1 MKIVCLGDSLTYGFG
16 VSRSNSWTNIVNKET
31 RLEIVNKGINGDTT
45 SGMLV
50 RFNEDVVKNSPDIVF
65 IMGGTNDFI
74 ADAGNEVINSNIM
87 AMVHQSYSKNIIP
100 IIGIPL
106 KPDIPN
112 IREDWSC
119 FTDFNIVSQKL
130 ESYNYWIK
138 KFCMTFNTNF
148 VDFYS
153 EYNKN
158 MELEGYKKL
167 YFDGLHPT
175 KEGHRIMADIFINSI
190 NKYIEEL

>member
-1 MKIVCLGDSLTYGFG
+1 
-16 VSRSNSWTNIVNKET
+16 
-31 RLEIVNKGINGDTT
+31 
-45 SGMLV
+45 
-50 RFNEDVVKNSPDIVF
+50 
-65 IMGGTNDFI
+65 
-74 ADAGNEVINSNIM
+74 
-87 AMVHQSYSKNIIP
+87 
-100 IIGIPL
+100 

-112 IREDWSC
+112 VREDWSC
-119 FTDFNIVSQKL
+119 FTDFNIVSQNL
-130 ESYNYWIK
+130 ESYSYWIK

>member
-31 RLEIVNKGINGDTT
+31 RLEIINKGINGDTT

-65 IMGGTNDFI
+65 IMGGTNDLI
-74 ADAGNEVINSNIM
+74 VGAGNEVINSNIM
-87 AMVHQSYSKNIIP
+87 AMVHQAYSKNIIP

-112 IREDWSC
+112 VREDWSC
-119 FTDFNIVSQKL
+119 FTDFNIVSKKL
-130 ESYNYWIK
+130 ELYNYWVK
-138 KFCMTFNTNF
+138 KFSVTFNTDF

-153 EYNKN
+153 KYNES
-158 MELEGYKKL
+158 MEREGYKKL

-175 KEGHRIMADIFINSI
+175 KEGHRIMADIFINSV
-190 NKYIEEL
+190 NKYIDEL

>member
-16 VSRSNSWTNIVNKET
+16 VSRSNSWTNIVSQET
-31 RLEIVNKGINGDTT
+31 GLEIINKGINGDTT

-50 RFNEDVVKNSPDIVF
+50 RFNEDVLQNSPDMVF

-74 ADAGNEVINSNIM
+74 AGAGNEVINSNIM
-87 AMVHQSYSKNIIP
+87 AMVHQAYAKNIIP

-106 KPDIPN
+106 RPDIPN
-112 IREDWSC
+112 VREDWSS
-119 FTDFNIVSQKL
+119 FTDFNTVSKKL

-138 KFCMTFNTNF
+138 KFSVTFNTDF

-153 EYNKN
+153 EYNKS
-158 MELEGYKKL
+158 MEKKGYKKL

-175 KEGHRIMADIFINSI
+175 KEGHRIIANIFIKSI
-190 NKYIEEL
+190 NKYIEES

>member
-16 VSRSNSWTNIVNKET
+16 VSRSNSWTNIVSQET
-31 RLEIVNKGINGDTT
+31 GLEIINKGINGDTT

-50 RFNEDVVKNSPDIVF
+50 RFNEDVLQNSPDMVF

-74 ADAGNEVINSNIM
+74 AGAGNEVINSNIM
-87 AMVHQSYSKNIIP
+87 AMVHQAYAKNIIP

-106 KPDIPN
+106 RPDIPN
-112 IREDWSC
+112 VREDWSS
-119 FTDFNIVSQKL
+119 FTDFNTVSKKL

-138 KFCMTFNTNF
+138 KFSVTFNTDF

-153 EYNKN
+153 EYNKS
-158 MELEGYKKL
+158 MEKEGYKKL

-175 KEGHRIMADIFINSI
+175 KEGHRIIANIFIKSI
-190 NKYIEEL
+190 NKYIEES

>member
-1 MKIVCLGDSLTYGFG
+1 MSQ
-16 VSRSNSWTNIVNKET
+16 ET
-31 RLEIVNKGINGDTT
+31 RLEIINKGINGDTT

-50 RFNEDVVKNSPDIVF
+50 RFNEDVLQNSPDIVF

-74 ADAGNEVINSNIM
+74 AGAGNEVINSNIM
-87 AMVHQSYSKNIIP
+87 AMVHQAYAKNIIP

-112 IREDWSC
+112 VREDWSS
-119 FTDFNIVSQKL
+119 FTDFNTVSKKL

-138 KFCMTFNTNF
+138 KFSVTFNTDF

-153 EYNKN
+153 EYNKS
-158 MELEGYKKL
+158 MEKEGYKKL

-175 KEGHRIMADIFINSI
+175 KEGHRMIANIFIKSI
-190 NKYIEEL
+190 NKYIEES